1 MTWIVTF
8 VQWYPKSRNPSEIRV
23 SSNTVSCRTP
33 FQWGSNLLWDNPT
46 SQVGPK
52 WKSAGANQSCFFW
65 GFQKHQCLPVAGFKP
80 KNATNFWRSTPRKKS
95 SIIPYIPN
103 CLADAKVNFEKKT
116 SSKAILGRGH
126 AESVG
131 SSGRF
136 RTFLR
141 LKKTMKNWRS
151 QPANH
156 GRLTQFLLDPNTVGW
171 WLHIFQQI
179 A

>member
-1 MTWIVTF
+1 
-8 VQWYPKSRNPSEIRV
+8 
-23 SSNTVSCRTP
+23 
-33 FQWGSNLLWDNPT
+33 
-46 SQVGPK
+46 
-52 WKSAGANQSCFFW
+52 
-65 GFQKHQCLPVAGFKP
+65 LPVAGFKP

-126 AESVG
+126 AESAG

-141 LKKTMKNWRS
+141 LKK
-151 QPANH
+151 NH
-156 GRLTQFLLDPNTVGW
+156 EKLKITTRKPWPSHPILVGS
-171 WLHIFQQI
+171 
-179 A
+179 

>member
-8 VQWYPKSRNPSEIRV
+8 VHWYPKPRNPSEIRV
-23 SSNTVSCRTP
+23 SSNTVSWIIRP
-33 FQWGSNLLWDNPT
+33 ARWVPSQKVRGPINL
-46 SQVGPK
+46 V
-52 WKSAGANQSCFFW
+52 FFW
-65 GFQKHQCLPVAGFKP
+65 GFQKHQCLPVASFKP
-80 KNATNFWRSTPRKKS
+80 KNATHFWRSTPRKKS

-103 CLADAKVNFEKKT
+103 CLADAKVNFEKKP
-116 SSKAILGRGH
+116 SSKAVLGRGH
-126 AESVG
+126 AESAG

-141 LKKTMKNWRS
+141 LKKIMKNWRS

-171 WLHIFQQI
+171 W
-179 A
+179 